1 MSEIPDWL
9 VELAAQQGDNDDAE
23 DGESEWDFL
32 QVEPAE
38 DSHQEPSFGQSLFSE
53 PPTASPV
60 PASADVEE
68 DDDLMADLR
77 SQVESVEPEE
87 LPARRPSKSPLDYR
101 VAGLRPWQQ
110 LVLSVLLFLDVGIIG
125 LLFLVM
131 MGRIVLP

>member
-1 MSEIPDWL
+1 VSEIPDWL
-9 VELAAQQGDNDDAE
+9 VELAAQQGDNDEEEA
-23 DGESEWDFL
+23 GESEWDFF

-38 DSHQEPSFGQSLFSE
+38 NSRPEPSVEQRSFSE
-53 PPTASPV
+53 SAAPPQAPV
-60 PASADVEE
+60 FADMAE
-68 DDDLMADLR
+68 DDDPMANLR

-87 LPARRPSKSPLDYR
+87 LPVRRTTKSALDYR

-131 MGRIVLP
+131 LGRIVLP